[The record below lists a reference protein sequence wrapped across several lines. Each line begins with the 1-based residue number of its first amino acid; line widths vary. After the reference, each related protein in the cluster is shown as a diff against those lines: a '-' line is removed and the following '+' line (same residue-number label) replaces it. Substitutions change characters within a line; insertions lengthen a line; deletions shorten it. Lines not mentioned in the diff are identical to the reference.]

1 MCVAHAR
8 NAIYARRRTSFA
20 SDGVT
25 WPTFRCGGGGGV
37 SWASLRL
44 ARAIVAGGVPEV
56 YEGFGVNQVGELPL

>member
-8 NAIYARRRTSFA
+8 NAIGARRRTSFA

-25 WPTFRCGGGGGV
+25 WPTFRCAGGGV

-56 YEGFGVNQVGELPL
+56 YDGFGVIPVSELPL